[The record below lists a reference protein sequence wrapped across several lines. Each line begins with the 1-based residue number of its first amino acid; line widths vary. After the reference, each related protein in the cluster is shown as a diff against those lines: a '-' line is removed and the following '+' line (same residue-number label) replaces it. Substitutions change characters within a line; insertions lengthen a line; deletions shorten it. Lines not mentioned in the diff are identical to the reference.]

1 MLVGYVASG
10 VYLLEHALWE
20 GSEDIDVEVFSR
32 WMIDGGLKST
42 VEEVERAKGDV
53 QQRIKKD
60 ISIAKL

>member
-20 GSEDIDVEVFSR
+20 GGDDVDVEVFSR
-32 WMIDGGLKST
+32 WAIDGGLKNA
-42 VEEVERAKGDV
+42 VADVERTKGDV
-53 QQRIKKD
+53 RQRIKKD